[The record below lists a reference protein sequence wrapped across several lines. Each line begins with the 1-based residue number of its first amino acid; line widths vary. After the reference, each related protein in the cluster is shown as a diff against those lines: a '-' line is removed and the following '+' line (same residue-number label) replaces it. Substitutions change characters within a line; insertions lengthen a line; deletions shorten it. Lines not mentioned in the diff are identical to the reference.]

1 MKKKISIRD
10 IASELGVA
18 ISTVSAVLNGKTEER
33 RISNAMRDRVLEYA
47 KKSGYQPNLIAQSL
61 RTGKSKIIAMLVED
75 IADPFF
81 ATIARLVETDPLL
94 HDYKLF
100 YSSTEN
106 DPQKARSLIRA
117 FRDRLVDG
125 FIIAPT
131 PGTENEIQFLLSDQM
146 PMVLFDRYLPGI
158 NANLVCVDNFDG
170 THRATELLIERG
182 YKNIAFITLSSQ
194 QSQMTDRLE
203 GYKSA
208 IEGHGYAPCLLE
220 IAYTLS
226 EDVLVRQIKYY
237 FETQP
242 QIDAVLFATNY
253 LAVNGLRAL
262 QELDKQIPG
271 QIAVIGFDD
280 NSHFSLF
287 SPSITAIA
295 QPIEDIAASIVRLL
309 KRELKKAGTPQNS
322 RPEDKEQI
330 MLSTQ
335 LIMRNSCPR
344 QSPSVAA
351 GGEQRRTHKIQ

>member
-10 IASELGVA
+10 IAAELGVA

-33 RISNAMRDRVLEYA
+33 RISDAMRDRVLAHA

-81 ATIARLVETDPLL
+81 ATIARLVETNPAL

-100 YSSTEN
+100 YSSTAN
-106 DPQKARSLIRA
+106 DPQKAKSLIRA

-131 PGTENEIQFLLSDQM
+131 PGTENEIQMLLADQM

-158 NANLVCVDNFDG
+158 TGNLVCVDNFEG
-170 THRATELLIERG
+170 THGATELLINRG
-182 YKNIAFITLSSQ
+182 YKNIAFVTLSSQ
-194 QSQMTDRLE
+194 QSQMADRLE

-208 IEGHGYAPCLLE
+208 IESHGYAPCLLE

-226 EDVLVRQIKYY
+226 EEVLVSQIKYY

-242 QIDAVLFATNY
+242 QIDAVIFATNY

-262 QELDKQIPG
+262 QELGKKIPE
-271 QIAVIGFDD
+271 QVAVIGFDD

-295 QPIEDIAASIVRLL
+295 QPIEEIAGSIVKLL
-309 KRELKKAGTPQNS
+309 KKELRAAGSLQNGHAD
-322 RPEDKEQI
+322 DKEQVV
-330 MLSTQ
+330 LSTK
-335 LIMRNSCPR
+335 LIIRNS
-344 QSPSVAA
+344 SPKVKS
-351 GGEQRRTHKIQ
+351 K